1 MTSGVRTQDN
11 YNVLT
16 MIMAKRFLPIV
27 LSNTRIH
34 SEISVQRILKICAV
48 KVCNFDPKSNF
59 LVINI
64 MIIGRCFDKNTVFK
78 GYFDVV
84 SMH

>member
-1 MTSGVRTQDN
+1 MYETESHIHRLSRSHALSFYNDHFTLGLLNNDKWSRDY

-34 SEISVQRILKICAV
+34 SEISVQRILKIEAV
-48 KVCNFDPKSNF
+48 KV
-59 LVINI
+59 
-64 MIIGRCFDKNTVFK
+64 
-78 GYFDVV
+78 
-84 SMH
+84 

>member
-1 MTSGVRTQDN
+1 
-11 YNVLT
+11 
-16 MIMAKRFLPIV
+16 
-27 LSNTRIH
+27 
-34 SEISVQRILKICAV
+34 
-48 KVCNFDPKSNF
+48 
-59 LVINI
+59 VINT